1 MINIMSKKNGCSD
14 GCSFYRM
21 SYKLETLSNEKQ
33 IEVEKA
39 IREGD
44 LSLEQNYDLLFNTQT
59 KTCLGG
65 LITDGNLRQRCA
77 YFSEHPE
84 QCSEGDLLQYFI
96 ALKSTRQSIPWKAAT
111 LILTLL
117 SFILSILVFN
127 SPSEKDRDTL
137 IEKQKVSIRNI
148 NNENTILKNKIKNLI
163 IKNIDLKENN
173 DMLLTNEN
181 H

>member
-1 MINIMSKKNGCSD
+1 MSKKNGCSD

-21 SYKLETLSNEKQ
+21 SFKLETLSNEKQ

-39 IREGD
+39 LSKGD

-65 LITDGNLRQRCA
+65 LITDGNLHQSCA

-84 QCSEGDLLQYFI
+84 QCSEGDLIQHFI
-96 ALKSTRQSIPWKAAT
+96 ALKSARQSIPWKTAT

-117 SFILSILVFN
+117 SLILSIVIFN
-127 SPSEKDRDTL
+127 SLSEKDRDKL
-137 IEKQKVSIRNI
+137 IEKQKVTIRNI
-148 NNENTILKNKIKNLI
+148 NNENTILKNKIKNLVI
-163 IKNIDLKENN
+163 QNIDLKEK
-173 DMLLTNEN
+173 TICY
-181 H
+181 